1 MKTSQ
6 LITSL
11 TLAVSFAF
19 AANTVNAAP
28 CSTSD
33 VVTTSIGIATG
44 SGTTWGSPVSYNAA
58 ECAGAYS
65 GNAIPLPHDNLG
77 YYQDGLFNGA
87 PQGGGGSTVF
97 PNGIFP
103 DQYTAIDLNGD
114 GQPDPGWIYLG
125 KWTPGIGFETA
136 SIGGDASIVLAS
148 WFNITVNAQQTGG
161 TWSFTPDADVASRV
175 ASILGPSLFDQ
186 FALSF
191 MSGNYFSAYDFT
203 GTEFGLATASST
215 IYNFSGT
222 WDMSNTLI
230 NHGGNAGALSHVDLY
245 VRDPNGG
252 HTVPEPASLALL
264 GLGLAGLG
272 LSRRNRR

>member
-1 MKTSQ
+1 MKASQ

-11 TLAVSFAF
+11 TLAISSLF
-19 AANTVNAAP
+19 AASIAEAAL

-33 VVTTSIGIATG
+33 VVTTSIGIATT

-58 ECAGAYS
+58 ECVGAYS

-77 YYQDGLFNGA
+77 YYGDGLFNGA

-97 PNGIFP
+97 PEGIFS

-114 GQPDPGWIYLG
+114 GHVDPGWIYLG
-125 KWTPGIGFETA
+125 KWTPGVGFETA
-136 SIGGDASIVLAS
+136 SIGGDTSIVLAS
-148 WFNITVNAQQTGG
+148 WFNITMTNGSSG
-161 TWSFTPDADVASRV
+161 TWSFTPDADVVSRV
-175 ASILGPSLFDQ
+175 LPVLGPNLFDQ

-191 MSGNYFSAYDFT
+191 MAGNYFSAYDFT
-203 GTEFGLATASST
+203 GSEFGIPTSPDT

-222 WDMSNTLI
+222 WDMSHTLL
-230 NHGGNAGALSHVDLY
+230 NNGGQPAGLSHIDLY

-252 HTVPEPASLALL
+252 NVPEPATLALL
-264 GLGLAGLG
+264 GIGLAALGLGRR
-272 LSRRNRR
+272 SRQ